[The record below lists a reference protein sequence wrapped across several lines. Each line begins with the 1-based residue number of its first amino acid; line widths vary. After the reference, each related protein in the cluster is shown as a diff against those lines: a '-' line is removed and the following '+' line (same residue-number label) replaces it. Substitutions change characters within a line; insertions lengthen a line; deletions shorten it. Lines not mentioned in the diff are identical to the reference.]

1 MKRRGYSEGMKLL
14 VLAAGLGSRF
24 GGVKQLASIGPAGET
39 LLEYNLFNALEAG
52 FDSVVFL
59 IRQEIEEDFRDLVL
73 PRLPRSLAVELA
85 FQSAEAFIPEKFMEG
100 IAAVGRTKPWGT
112 GHALLCAQDFL
123 KEGPFAVMNA
133 DDFYGKD
140 GFSAIHGFLF
150 GQGVTAERD
159 DQSISGALESRA
171 GGPPAKFCLAGYR
184 LGGVVSTKGSV
195 SRAICSIGVDGSLEK
210 IVEHTGI
217 ELRLGEIRSFSP
229 DGSSEVLEPN
239 LPVSMNLWGLV
250 PAVFPWAE
258 RLFEE
263 FLADQGHW
271 AKAEFYLPVIIGNMI
286 DAGAAKVWT
295 LPVDEE
301 YFGLTN
307 PDDIAGARQAITA
320 RTKRGDYPSPLWGVP
335 PTGKEESR

>member
-1 MKRRGYSEGMKLL
+1 MKLL

-39 LLEYNLFNALEAG
+39 LLEYNLFNAREAG
-52 FDSVVFL
+52 FDRIVFL
-59 IRQEIEEDFRDLVL
+59 IRKEIEEEFRELVL
-73 PRLPRSLAVELA
+73 SRLPPNLPVELA
-85 FQSAEAFIPEKFMEG
+85 FQSAEAFIPEKFKEG
-100 IAAVGRTKPWGT
+100 IAGSGRTKPWGT

-140 GFSAIHGFLF
+140 GFAAIHGFLLRTSAAPEPF
-150 GQGVTAERD
+150 
-159 DQSISGALESRA
+159 A
-171 GGPPAKFCLAGYR
+171 GGSPAEFCLAGYR
-184 LGGVVSTKGSV
+184 LGGVVSVKGSV
-195 SRAICSIGVDGSLEK
+195 SRAICSIGADGSLEK

-217 ELRLGEIRSFSP
+217 ELRLGEIRSYRP
-229 DGSSEVLEPN
+229 DGSSEVLVPD

-263 FLADQGHW
+263 FLADREHW
-271 AKAEFYLPVIIGNMI
+271 AKAEFYLPSIIGDMI
-286 DAGAAKVWT
+286 DAGAAKAWP
-295 LPVDEE
+295 LSVDEG

-307 PDDIAGARQAITA
+307 PDDIVAARQAIAA
-320 RTKRGDYPSPLWGVP
+320 RTKQGDFPSPLWSGSR
-335 PTGKEESR
+335 TGEEEPR